1 MGQTISIFF
10 GGSWIGIA
18 FAIGLLLFFYKWTG
32 SKVVVA
38 VVAVFLIVTRF
49 TWITVEPRT
58 GDDGRIEVVGE
69 NENK

>member
-18 FAIGLLLFFYKWTG
+18 IAVGLLIFFYKWTG

-49 TWITVEPRT
+49 TWITLEPAT
-58 GDDGRIEVVGE
+58 GDDGKIQEIGASE
-69 NENK
+69 KK

>member
-1 MGQTISIFF
+1 MGQTVTVFF

-18 FAIGLLLFFYKWTG
+18 IAVGLLIFFYKFTR
-32 SKVVVA
+32 SKWVVA

-49 TWITVEPRT
+49 TMISVEPRT
-58 GDDGRIEVVGE
+58 GDDGPIREIGA